1 VIHLAEPIKRG
12 ADHGFVESALV
23 SRFGTLLGTGL
34 LIAAMTLLLG
44 CSGNGVG
51 IGILTGSN
59 PSPEKPSPPG
69 VFLPDLTGRP
79 EQVAFTSACALAYG
93 FTHDP
98 VKLRA
103 AYLAFESK
111 RGAAREQLSNIE
123 KAYDTTYQAIEVMGA
138 RKTSYCATKDGEE
151 VRSELRRYTSGF
163 FEPRSPVAEA
173 PSASWKKT
181 RVDPD
186 CGGRC

>member
-1 VIHLAEPIKRG
+1 MR
-12 ADHGFVESALV
+12 
-23 SRFGTLLGTGL
+23 RFATLLGTGL
-34 LIAAMTLLLG
+34 LAVATMLQAG

-51 IGILTGSN
+51 MGILTGSN
-59 PSPEKPSPPG
+59 PAPAAQAG
-69 VFLPDLTGRP
+69 VFLPDITGRP

-98 VKLRA
+98 VKLRT
-103 AYLAFESK
+103 AYIAFESK
-111 RGAAREQLSNIE
+111 RGVAREQLSNIE
-123 KAYDTTYQAIEVMGA
+123 KAYDTTYQAIDVLTGS
-138 RKTSYCATKDGEE
+138 RKSSFCATKDGEE

-163 FEPRSPVAEA
+163 FEARTPTPVAA
-173 PSASWKKT
+173 SADWKKA

>member
-1 VIHLAEPIKRG
+1 MR
-12 ADHGFVESALV
+12 LV
-23 SRFGTLLGTGL
+23 GSLLTSGL
-34 LIAAMTLLLG
+34 LIIAVAQAG

-51 IGILTGSN
+51 MGILTGSN
-59 PSPEKPSPPG
+59 PVPEKAAQTG
-69 VFLPDLTGRP
+69 VFLPDITGRP

-98 VKLRA
+98 VKLRTS
-103 AYLAFESK
+103 YVAFESK
-111 RGAAREQLSNIE
+111 RGATRGQLANIE
-123 KAYDTTYQAIEVMGA
+123 KAYDTTYQAIDVLPGS
-138 RKTSYCATKDGEE
+138 RKSSFCATKDGEE

-163 FEPRSPVAEA
+163 FEARTPPPLAA
-173 PSASWKKT
+173 SADWKKT